1 LFCRTLD
8 VIKVF
13 CIKLFAMSAKKNTDT
28 LVDSK
33 ADAPK
38 TELNKTELQD
48 SNIDVTPGPL
58 AEGEIPATNGSGK
71 IHIVVADDHAVLR
84 ESLSALLGTQPD
96 IEVVGAAADG
106 SQALDLV
113 QAKHPDVLVLDLFM
127 PGSDGFEVL
136 RTLDKAGSRVATVVL
151 TGSESETDYTNVVR
165 LGGRGLVLKS
175 DGPEKLFAAVRA
187 VAQGE
192 LAFSDDMA
200 QRVLS
205 TMAADTRS
213 FMQAQASS
221 LDRLSERERQI
232 AFCVARGKK
241 NKDISAQLNISEN
254 TVKRHLQSIFNKTGA
269 RDRLEL
275 AVLALNEASKQAA

>member
-1 LFCRTLD
+1 
-8 VIKVF
+8 
-13 CIKLFAMSAKKNTDT
+13 MSAKKNPVAQEDE
-28 LVDSK
+28 VVAEEVK
-33 ADAPK
+33 A
-38 TELNKTELQD
+38 
-48 SNIDVTPGPL
+48 
-58 AEGEIPATNGSGK
+58 GEKEKVEK
-71 IHIVVADDHAVLR
+71 INIVVADDHAVLR
-84 ESLSALLGTQPD
+84 ESLAALLGTQPD
-96 IEVVGAAADG
+96 FEVVGSAADG
-106 SQALDLV
+106 AEALELV
-113 QAKHPDVLVLDLFM
+113 QSTHPNVLVLDLFM

-187 VAQGE
+187 VASGE

-205 TMAADTRS
+205 TMAQDTRS

-232 AFCVARGKK
+232 AFCVARGRK
-241 NKDISAQLNISEN
+241 NK
-254 TVKRHLQSIFNKTGA
+254 
-269 RDRLEL
+269 
-275 AVLALNEASKQAA
+275 